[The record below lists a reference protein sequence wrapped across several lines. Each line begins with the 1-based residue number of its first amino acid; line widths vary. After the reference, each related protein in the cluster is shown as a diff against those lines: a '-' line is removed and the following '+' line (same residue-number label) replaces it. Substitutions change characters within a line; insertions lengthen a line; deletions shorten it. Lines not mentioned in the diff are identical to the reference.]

1 MKEVGQALP
10 YGGKALVEQ
19 RREKL
24 PVHLLAVHLL
34 ASTLTKIKGKA
45 VAH

>member
-24 PVHLLAVHLL
+24 PVHLLA
-34 ASTLTKIKGKA
+34 STLTKIKGKA